1 MNANHSQDK
10 DNSQEGDE
18 GKMPNPHYATFEVP
32 EELSKATLEAIRIAR
47 TSGKVK
53 KGVNESI
60 KSIERGQA
68 KLVAIAKDVDPP
80 EIVVVLPAISDER
93 KIPYVFVPS
102 KRDLGEAA
110 GINVPSAAVTIEEPG
125 EAKSY
130 VEEITKK
137 INEIRS
143 TTLTTLPPGKSETRT
158 K

>member
-1 MNANHSQDK
+1 MNKEMKAR
-10 DNSQEGDE
+10 
-18 GKMPNPHYATFEVP
+18 MPNPYYVTFEVP

-47 TSGKVK
+47 TSGKLR
-53 KGVNESI
+53 KGVNEAI
-60 KSIERGQA
+60 KSIERGKAQ
-68 KLVAIAKDVDPP
+68 LVAIATDVQPP
-80 EIVVVLPAISDER
+80 EIVAVLPTISDER

-102 KRDLGEAA
+102 RADLGEAA
-110 GINVPSAAVTIEEPG
+110 GINVSSAAVAIEEPG

-143 TTLTTLPPGKSETRT
+143 KTITAPPSPKKTEVNA

>member
-1 MNANHSQDK
+1 MRK
-10 DNSQEGDE
+10 GDE
-18 GKMPNPHYATFEVP
+18 GTMPNPYYASFEVP

-53 KGVNESI
+53 KGVNETI

-80 EIVVVLPAISDER
+80 EIVVVLPTIADER
-93 KIPYVFVPS
+93 KVPYVFVPS

-143 TTLTTLPPGKSETRT
+143 TTLAAPPSGKVEAKS